1 MLTDAAHY
9 DDLQLLR
16 SFGIAAVRHRLT
28 FVASGALG
36 LIGLAGAIYAVHS
49 QIHPTLA
56 SAPSDSP
63 AISAPTAVAA
73 LGRVEPQS
81 EIISLGAGGLGGAP
95 QDKLEALL
103 VDRGDPVTKGQE
115 LGYLAGR
122 AEQIAQRDYVQAQLE
137 EARAKLKTETEVDQ
151 QHITDA
157 DTHLQ
162 QVLGVS
168 PKKIAA
174 QEAEVKVLE
183 TTLADH
189 QDVLSINS
197 NLYSS
202 GYASRR
208 QRDGQDAIVR
218 EDQARLDSGRAQLIQ
233 LQQQFEFDKRSG
245 QIQIDLMK
253 ATLARAQADFPI
265 ASLAKQVELADT
277 RAHNL
282 TLYAP
287 ISGRVLN
294 VLVRPGE
301 NVGTGPVLTLGDTS
315 KMRVVAEIYE
325 TDIGRVQLG
334 ERATITS
341 RALTKPQG
349 GKVVRIGDMVFKND
363 VLHTDPAART
373 DARIVQVWIELDDAA
388 PLHDLTNL
396 TVDVLIGDPNAPQQ
410 TNKIASS
417 ETQ

>member
-1 MLTDAAHY
+1 ML
-9 DDLQLLR
+9 
-16 SFGIAAVRHRLT
+16 
-28 FVASGALG
+28 
-36 LIGLAGAIYAVHS
+36 
-49 QIHPTLA
+49 
-56 SAPSDSP
+56 
-63 AISAPTAVAA
+63 
-73 LGRVEPQS
+73 E
-81 EIISLGAGGLGGAP
+81 
-95 QDKLEALL
+95 
-103 VDRGDPVTKGQE
+103 
-115 LGYLAGR
+115 
-122 AEQIAQRDYVQAQLE
+122 
-137 EARAKLKTETEVDQ
+137 
-151 QHITDA
+151 
-157 DTHLQ
+157 
-162 QVLGVS
+162 VS

-183 TTLADH
+183 AALADH
-189 QDVLSINS
+189 QDVLSVNS

-208 QRDGQDAIVR
+208 QRDGEDAIVR
-218 EDQARLDSGRAQLIQ
+218 QDRARLESGQAQLVQ

-265 ASLAKQVELADT
+265 ASLEKQVELAET

-287 ISGRVLN
+287 IDGRVLN

-315 KMRVVAEIYE
+315 KMRVVAEVYE
-325 TDIGRVQLG
+325 TDIGRVHLG
-334 ERATITS
+334 AQSTIAS
-341 RALTKPQG
+341 RALAKPQP

-363 VLHTDPAART
+363 VMHTDPAART

-388 PLHDLTNL
+388 ALQDLTNL
-396 TVDVLIGDPNAPQQ
+396 TVDVIIGDPNAPQQ

-417 ETQ
+417 ESR

>member
-1 MLTDAAHY
+1 MGTIA
-9 DDLQLLR
+9 
-16 SFGIAAVRHRLT
+16 IAA
-28 FVASGALG
+28 ALY
-36 LIGLAGAIYAVHS
+36 LAHS
-49 QIHPTLA
+49 QTRPTLA
-56 SAPSDSP
+56 SAPAETPP

-81 EIISLGAGGLGGAP
+81 EIINLGAGGLGGAP
-95 QDKLEALL
+95 QDRLEALL
-103 VDRGDPVTKGQE
+103 VDRGDSVTKGQE

-122 AEQIAQRDYVQAQLE
+122 TEQIAQRDYVQAQLD
-137 EARAKLKTETEVDQ
+137 EAKDKLKTERAVDL
-151 QHITDA
+151 QHIADA
-157 DTHLQ
+157 ETHLQ
-162 QVLGVS
+162 QVLEVS

-183 TTLADH
+183 AALADH
-189 QDVLSINS
+189 QDVLSVNS

-208 QRDGQDAIVR
+208 QRDGEDAIVR
-218 EDQARLDSGRAQLIQ
+218 QDRARLESGQAQLVQ

-265 ASLAKQVELADT
+265 ASLEKQVELAET

-287 ISGRVLN
+287 IDGRVLN

-315 KMRVVAEIYE
+315 KMRVVAEVYE
-325 TDIGRVQLG
+325 TDIGRVHLG
-334 ERATITS
+334 AQSTIAS
-341 RALTKPQG
+341 RALAKPQP

-363 VLHTDPAART
+363 VMHTDPAART

-388 PLHDLTNL
+388 ALQDLTNL
-396 TVDVLIGDPNAPQQ
+396 TVDVIIGDPNAPQQ

-417 ETQ
+417 ESR

>member
-1 MLTDAAHY
+1 LRHCLT
-9 DDLQLLR
+9 
-16 SFGIAAVRHRLT
+16 I
-28 FVASGALG
+28 VASGAVG
-36 LIGLAGAIYAVHS
+36 LVVLAGAVYAVHS
-49 QIHPTLA
+49 QVRPTLA
-56 SAPSDSP
+56 SGPSDTP
-63 AISAPTAVAA
+63 AMAAPTAVAA

-81 EIISLGAGGLGGAP
+81 EIINLGAGGLGGAP
-95 QDKLEALL
+95 QDRLEVLF
-103 VDRGDPVTKGQE
+103 VERGDPVKKGQE

-122 AEQIAQRDYVQAQLE
+122 AEQLAQRDYVQAQLD

-151 QHITDA
+151 HHITDA

-162 QVLGVS
+162 QVLEVS

-183 TTLADH
+183 ANLADH
-189 QDVLSINS
+189 QDVLNVNRS
-197 NLYSS
+197 LFSS

-218 EDQARLDSGRAQLIQ
+218 GDLARLDSGHAQLVQ
-233 LQQQFEFDKRSG
+233 LQQQFEFDKRSS
-245 QIQIDLMK
+245 QIQVDLMK
-253 ATLARAQADFPI
+253 ATLARARADFPI
-265 ASLAKQVELADT
+265 ASLEKQVKLADT

-287 ISGRVLN
+287 IDGRVLN

-341 RALTKPQG
+341 RALAKRQG
-349 GKVVRIGDMVFKND
+349 GKVVRIGEMVFKND

-388 PLHDLTNL
+388 PLQDLTNL
-396 TVDVLIGDPNAPQQ
+396 TVDVLVGDPDAPQQ

>member
-1 MLTDAAHY
+1 MMAY
-9 DDLQLLR
+9 NFSVLLR
-16 SFGIAAVRHRLT
+16 SPVVRYRLT
-28 FVASGALG
+28 IAASGALG
-36 LIGLAGAIYAVHS
+36 LIGLAGAVYTVHS
-49 QIHPTLA
+49 QIRPTLA
-56 SAPSDSP
+56 SGASDTP
-63 AISAPTAVAA
+63 AISEPTAAAA

-81 EIISLGAGGLGGAP
+81 EIINLGAGGLGGAP
-95 QDKLEALL
+95 QDRLEALL
-103 VDRGDPVTKGQE
+103 VNRGDPVAKGQE

-122 AEQIAQRDYVQAQLE
+122 AEQIAQRDYVQAQLDE
-137 EARAKLKTETEVDQ
+137 SRAKLKTETAVDQ
-151 QHITDA
+151 QHIADA
-157 DTHLQ
+157 ETHLQ
-162 QVLGVS
+162 QVLDVS

-183 TTLADH
+183 ATLDDH
-189 QDVLSINS
+189 QDVLNVNR
-197 NLYSS
+197 NLFSS

-218 EDQARLDSGRAQLIQ
+218 EDLARLDSGHALLVQ
-233 LQQQFEFDKRSG
+233 LQQQFEYDKRSS

-265 ASLAKQVELADT
+265 ASLEKQVKLADT

-287 ISGRVLN
+287 IDGRILN

-325 TDIGRVQLG
+325 TDIGRVKLG

-341 RALTKPQG
+341 RALAKPQA

-388 PLHDLTNL
+388 PLQDLTNL

>member
-1 MLTDAAHY
+1 MQSPTRSAVAAAPADAP
-9 DDLQLLR
+9 
-16 SFGIAAVRHRLT
+16 GVPAA
-28 FVASGALG
+28 
-36 LIGLAGAIYAVHS
+36 
-49 QIHPTLA
+49 
-56 SAPSDSP
+56 
-63 AISAPTAVAA
+63 TAVAA

-81 EIISLGAGGLGGAP
+81 EIINLGAGGLGGAP
-95 QDKLEALL
+95 QDRLEALH
-103 VDRGDPVTKGQE
+103 VNRGDPVAKGQE

-122 AEQIAQRDYVQAQLE
+122 VEQIAQRDYVQAQLD
-137 EARAKLKTETEVDQ
+137 EAKAKLKTETEVDR
-151 QHITDA
+151 QHIIDA

-162 QVLGVS
+162 QVLEVS

-183 TTLADH
+183 ATLADH
-189 QDVLSINS
+189 QDVLNVNS

-218 EDQARLDSGRAQLIQ
+218 EDQARLDSGRAQLVQ
-233 LQQQFEFDKRSG
+233 LQQQFEFDKRSS
-245 QIQIDLMK
+245 QIQIELMK
-253 ATLARAQADFPI
+253 ATLARARADFPI
-265 ASLAKQVELADT
+265 ASLEKQVELAAT

-287 ISGRVLN
+287 IDGRVLN
-294 VLVRPGE
+294 VLLRPGE
-301 NVGTGPVLTLGDTS
+301 NVGSGAVLTLGDTS

-334 ERATITS
+334 ARATIKS
-341 RALTKPQG
+341 RALAKPQE
-349 GKVVRIGDMVFKND
+349 GKVVRIGGMVFKND

-373 DARIVQVWIELDDAA
+373 DARVVQVWIELDDAA
-388 PLHDLTNL
+388 PLRDLTNL
-396 TVDVLIGDPNAPQQ
+396 TVDVVIGDPNAPQQ